1 MKGEAIFKRIIS
13 GQTKDPLTAA
23 ARGGL
28 GVLSKIYEAGVNRRN
43 DKFDAEEGVT
53 HASVPVISVGN
64 ITAGGTGKTPM
75 VRYVCEYL
83 EKEAY
88 EPAILSRGY
97 KAAYNAQP
105 IVVSGKGQVLVTPKV
120 SGDEPY
126 LLAKGL
132 DKTSVIIGRNR
143 SASGK
148 LAVSELQSDILV
160 LDDGFQ
166 HRRLARD
173 LDIVLIDAVQPFG
186 FEHVLPRGLLR
197 EPLDSLN
204 RAQVIIITKTNLVP
218 KDILFGIKNRL
229 KNMVPYIPIFETIHK
244 PLDVQTLDQ
253 WDRGSEDTVDSDE
266 VKKHR
271 LLAVSGIGSPESFKA
286 TLDGLGFNTL
296 DSMDFGDHHDYTTDD
311 LIKLWTKIF
320 GTGATGVIT
329 TEKDA
334 VKLSQLPAIRDFKV
348 PIYVLPVGIEFVDN
362 EKEFLEIIDRVGKK
376 ARP

>member
-13 GQTKDPLTAA
+13 GQTNDPLTTA

-28 GVLSKIYEAGVNRRN
+28 GLLSKIYEAGANRRN
-43 DKFDAEEGVT
+43 DKFDADEGVT
-53 HASVPVISVGN
+53 HADVPVISVGN

-83 EKEAY
+83 EQKEFQ
-88 EPAILSRGY
+88 PAILSRGY

-105 IVVSGKGQVLVTPKV
+105 IVVSGKGQILVTPKV

-143 SASGK
+143 AVSGK

-186 FEHVLPRGLLR
+186 YEHVLPRGLLR
-197 EPLDSLN
+197 EPMDSLK
-204 RAQVIIITKTNLVP
+204 RAQVIVLTKTDLVP
-218 KDILFGIKNRL
+218 KDILFGIKNRI
-229 KNMVPYIPIFETIHK
+229 KTMVPYLPIFETIHK
-244 PLDVQTLDQ
+244 PLAVQTIDQ
-253 WDRGSEDTVDSDE
+253 WERGSEDFVDSEE
-266 VKKHR
+266 VKKHK
-271 LLAVSGIGSPESFKA
+271 LLAISGIGNPESFKA
-286 TLDGLGFNTL
+286 TLDGLGFNTIE
-296 DSMDFGDHHDYTTDD
+296 SMDFGDHHDYTTDD

-320 GTGATGVIT
+320 GLGATAVIT

-334 VKLSQLPAIRDFKV
+334 VKLSQLPAIRDFKI
-348 PIYVLPVGIEFVDN
+348 PMYVLPVGIEFTSN
-362 EKEFLEIIDRVGKK
+362 EQEFLEIIDRIGKK
-376 ARP
+376 AR

>member
-28 GVLSKIYEAGVNRRN
+28 GLLSKLYEAGVNRRN
-43 DKFDAEEGVT
+43 DKFDSEEGVT
-53 HASVPVISVGN
+53 HAAVPVISVGN

-83 EKEAY
+83 EQAGY
-88 EPAILSRGY
+88 QPSILSRGY

-132 DKTSVIIGRNR
+132 DQTSVIIGRNR
-143 SASGK
+143 SASGNV
-148 LAVSELQSDILV
+148 AVNELQSDILV

-186 FEHVLPRGLLR
+186 YDHVLPRGLLR
-197 EPLDSLN
+197 EPLDGLK
-204 RAQVIIITKTNLVP
+204 RAQVIVLTKTNLVP

-229 KNMVPYIPIFETIHK
+229 KNMVPYMPIFETIHK
-244 PLDVQTLDQ
+244 PLAVKTLDQ
-253 WDRGSEDTVDSDE
+253 WERCSDNTVDSDE

-286 TLDGLGFNTL
+286 TLDGLEFNTI

-320 GTGATGVIT
+320 ATGATAVIT

-334 VKLSQLPAIRDFKV
+334 VKLSQLSGIRDFKI
-348 PIYVLPVGIEFVDN
+348 PIYVLPVGIEFVEN
-362 EKEFLEIIDRVGKK
+362 EQEFLEIIDRTGKK
-376 ARP
+376 GRR

>member
-13 GQTKDPLTAA
+13 GQTNDPLTAA

-28 GVLSKIYEAGVNRRN
+28 GLLSKIYEAGVNRRN
-43 DKFDAEEGVT
+43 DKFDADEGVT
-53 HASVPVISVGN
+53 HAGVPVISVGN

-83 EKEAY
+83 EQKEFQ
-88 EPAILSRGY
+88 PAILSRGY

-105 IVVSGKGQVLVTPKV
+105 IVVSGKGQILVTPKV

-143 SASGK
+143 AVSGK

-186 FEHVLPRGLLR
+186 YEHVLPRGLLR
-197 EPLDSLN
+197 EPMESLK
-204 RAQVIIITKTNLVP
+204 RAQVIVLTKTDLVP
-218 KDILFGIKNRL
+218 KDILFGIKNRI
-229 KNMVPYIPIFETIHK
+229 KTMVPYLPIFETIHK
-244 PLDVQTLDQ
+244 PLAVQTIDQ
-253 WDRGSEDTVDSDE
+253 WERSSEDFVDSEE
-266 VKKHR
+266 VKKHK
-271 LLAVSGIGSPESFKA
+271 LLAMSGIGNPESFKA
-286 TLDGLGFNTL
+286 TLDGLGFNTIE
-296 DSMDFGDHHDYTTDD
+296 SMDFGDHHDYTTDD

-320 GTGATGVIT
+320 GLGATAVIT

-334 VKLSQLPAIRDFKV
+334 VKLSQLPAIRDFKL
-348 PIYVLPVGIEFVDN
+348 PIYVLPVGIEFTSN
-362 EKEFLEIIDRVGKK
+362 EQEFLEIIDRIGKK
-376 ARP
+376 AR